1 MKKLLVFALLAFSII
16 LPSGAFAEAGM
27 ESVEVN
33 GSSYDVNYDATGLT
47 VLGMDTATSPPTL
60 IIFVETTDVSGTL
73 EVTLDRAFF
82 DSRTDDADDDFLVLA
97 DGGFDVEF
105 TESATETARVLT
117 IDVPSG
123 TSSIDILGTTF
134 GASAAEEP
142 VEESVEEPVE
152 ETPVEEPEEIPEE
165 PEMTCGPGTVLQDGM
180 CVLEQ
185 TTPVEEPE
193 ETPEE
198 PKTGDMTC
206 GPGTVLK
213 DGACVLDQTCG
224 AGTILVDGQCV
235 LDESKPA
242 PVEKSSRGMAFE
254 FAAPLVA
261 AFIIAFIIMIVLW
274 AIGKAGRSKN

>member
-1 MKKLLVFALLAFSII
+1 MKKLLVFALLAFSIV

-47 VLGMDTATSPPTL
+47 ILGMDTAMSPPTL

-105 TESATETARVLT
+105 TESATDTARILT

-142 VEESVEEPVE
+142 IEEPAE
-152 ETPVEEPEEIPEE
+152 EPAEEAPIEEPEEIPEE
-165 PEMTCGPGTVLQDGM
+165 PEMTCGPGTVLQDGV

-185 TTPVEEPE
+185 VAPVEEPE
-193 ETPEE
+193 EI
-198 PKTGDMTC
+198 PKEHEMAC

-213 DGACVLDQTCG
+213 GGACVLDQTCG

-235 LDESKPA
+235 LDKSKPA

-254 FAAPLVA
+254 FAAPLIA